1 MVQRLRGPHHQT
13 AFESEDLVTN
23 DQLLKLDQI
32 PVKEVVIEYL
42 TLISVK
48 QDPEQ
53 DTVVEPAAELAI
65 NCEVQKHYMVT
76 CSGSHAVYAPRIVAI
91 TFC

>member
-53 DTVVEPAAELAI
+53 DTVVEPAAETAI

-76 CSGSHAVYAPRIVAI
+76 CSGSHAIYPPRIVAS